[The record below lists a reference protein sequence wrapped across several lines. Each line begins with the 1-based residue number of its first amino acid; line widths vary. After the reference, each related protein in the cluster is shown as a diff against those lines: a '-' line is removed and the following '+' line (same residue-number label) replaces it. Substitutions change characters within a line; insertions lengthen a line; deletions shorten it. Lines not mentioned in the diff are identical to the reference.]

1 MFKTLIKTYIESRLN
16 AIDAEVED
24 LADKIIEEEEKS
36 KWKKCNS
43 TSNIHL
49 QFNNIAKNKK
59 TTKKSNII

>member
-36 KWKKCNS
+36 K
-43 TSNIHL
+43 
-49 QFNNIAKNKK
+49 
-59 TTKKSNII
+59 